1 MSLSDKQRYDIE
13 LALFKKGQFTAAT
26 AKRAIQPEANDSENR
41 NIALEINDEIFRII
55 QSFQNQPTE
64 AAKLEEMPDGVSQE
78 EREALM
84 KDNHNN
90 ENRPTSNENVE
101 ASQPMIPL
109 NHENNNMINPNMM
122 PSIDQIY

>member
-1 MSLSDKQRYDIE
+1 
-13 LALFKKGQFTAAT
+13 
-26 AKRAIQPEANDSENR
+26 
-41 NIALEINDEIFRII
+41 
-55 QSFQNQPTE
+55 
-64 AAKLEEMPDGVSQE
+64 MPDGVSQE

-122 PSIDQIY
+122 PSID

>member
-1 MSLSDKQRYDIE
+1 MSKLIIIEGSDNTGKSTQASLLIKNLEDRVFQKLHYSSLPFKDDTDLHITYSTRMYDDM
-13 LALFKKGQFTAAT
+13 FKLMT
-26 AKRAIQPEANDSENR
+26 
-41 NIALEINDEIFRII
+41 
-55 QSFQNQPTE
+55 
-64 AAKLEEMPDGVSQE
+64 
-78 EREALM
+78 LM

-122 PSIDQIY
+122 PSID